1 MSTPTAPLPAVPN
14 GGVRVPQWVFILL
27 GGGGIAIGG
36 GGLTVG
42 SIDRNAVAEPDATI
56 ELRIEALE
64 EQRIEADAEM
74 DKMSRKLGPI
84 RDNQLLMC
92 QALDVECDR

>member
-1 MSTPTAPLPAVPN
+1 MSTPTAPLPAAPAN
-14 GGVRVPQWVFILL
+14 GGGRVPQWVFILL
-27 GGGGIAIGG
+27 GGGGIAVGG

-42 SIDRNAVAEPDATI
+42 SIDRTTEPDATI
-56 ELRIEALE
+56 ELRLEALE

-74 DKMSRKLGPI
+74 DKMSRKLGTI